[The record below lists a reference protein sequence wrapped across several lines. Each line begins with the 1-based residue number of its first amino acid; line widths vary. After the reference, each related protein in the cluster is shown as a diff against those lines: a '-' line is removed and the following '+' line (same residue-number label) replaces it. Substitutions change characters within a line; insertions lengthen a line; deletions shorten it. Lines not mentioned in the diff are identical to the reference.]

1 MDKQKLNME
10 NGTSYICVYKGTN
23 LGIFSEN
30 SVDYSKSN
38 SKSFNEFIEH
48 YTRTGTPELF
58 LKQIEEIEDIV
69 RKSNNDARCLSN
81 TERQMACLNII
92 SLVKKGRL
100 ENNEN
105 FGYIKMVCKDKNV
118 VLHMD
123 EHTNK

>member
-38 SKSFNEFIEH
+38 AKSFDDFIEH
-48 YTRTGTPELF
+48 YTKTGTPELF
-58 LKQIEEIEDIV
+58 LKQVEEIEDRV
-69 RKSNNDARCLSN
+69 RKSNKDARCLSN

-118 VLHMD
+118 VIQMD
-123 EHTNK
+123 E